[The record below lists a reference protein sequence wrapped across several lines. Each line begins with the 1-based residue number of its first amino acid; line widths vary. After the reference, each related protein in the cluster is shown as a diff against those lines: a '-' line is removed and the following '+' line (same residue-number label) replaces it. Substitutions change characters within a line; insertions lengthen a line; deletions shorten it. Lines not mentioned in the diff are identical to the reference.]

1 MSRRLVSTF
10 SVILCLFVAGLAL
23 GQASPTGN
31 LYGTVT
37 DESGAALPGVKVT
50 VSGLGA
56 PREQF
61 TDAQGAWR
69 FLALDPGAYTVAAE
83 LDGFGGLEYP
93 DVVVSVGRNISLPL
107 ILGAA
112 LEETITVTS
121 ESPLLDERRISTGTN
136 VSQVELE
143 KIPTAR
149 DPWSLLSQTPGVLVD
164 RVNVGGS
171 ESGQQS
177 TFRAPGVSGNQN
189 DFQMDGTSITDMA
202 ATGASPTYYDF
213 DQFAEMSFT
222 TGGTDAKKNSAGV
235 QVNLVTKRGTNEF
248 RGSTRFYN
256 TQRNGYFGGALKQSQ
271 PDIDSELYKDNFQTR
286 LAGAQIRKIE
296 DIGFEAGGAAISD
309 RLFFWG
315 SWGQNDIRQN
325 AANGLADDTVL
336 ENTAIK
342 ANGQITSSNSLVASF
357 NNGDKLK
364 FGRGAGTARPAA
376 TTWNQRGP
384 SAQYRLEDTHV
395 FSANFFLTGTY
406 SHGDFGFALL
416 ARSDRSDE
424 NGLHPDAPDPR
435 WEDGVW
441 QDNFLSGGSARPFD
455 SYQVDTSYFFTTGAT
470 VNHELNIGGR
480 FREFL
485 QNSDFSWGPRD
496 VFHRPFSFGPVT
508 VAHRG
513 QTGLAVSEYSAIWAQ
528 DTITL
533 GKATINVGLR
543 WDEQTGHNEAFNRPA
558 HPIAAYRGI
567 FPDTDFKGSDGGFSW
582 GTIAPRLGVTYALGE
597 ERKTLVRASVSQF
610 FDQLGSSWV
619 TSNSPF
625 GDVYAYH
632 LSLSGDLLFWDG
644 FDPTDP
650 LKVVDRV
657 DPGFEAPL
665 TQEILVAVE
674 HALLPEFVVAFTVTS
689 RQVDDT
695 IAGYSLMRDGN
706 GNVRIPNSGDF
717 EKWGDLTATLPRTGR
732 EVTVPY
738 YALSNPDLTNTGG
751 TYYTNTARGRDYL
764 GYSISFTKRLAD
776 RWMARGFYQ
785 YGKAECRV
793 PESFYDHS
801 SRQIGRAGCAD
812 GDLYMTRSTG
822 SGKGERFLQSTWTY
836 SLNGMYQVMPD
847 RPWGFN
853 VSANLTGR
861 EGYPLA
867 YYQTGVAVPFG
878 STRSS
883 STTVNLSPDYDQ
895 YRLNDIQTI
904 DFRVEKEIALQGPVN
919 MTFGIDLFNLTNEG
933 TGLAYLLDAAGTNA
947 GNLDDNIS
955 PRIYRL
961 GVRLSWK

>member
-93 DVVVSVGRNISLPL
+93 DVIVSVGRNISLPL
-107 ILGAA
+107 TLGAA

-121 ESPLLDERRISTGTN
+121 ESPLLDERRINTGTN

-171 ESGQQS
+171 ESGQQA

-222 TGGTDAKKNSAGV
+222 TGGTDVKKNTAGV
-235 QVNLVTKRGTNEF
+235 QVNLVTKRGSNEF

-256 TQRNGYFGGALKQSQ
+256 TQRNGYFGGSLPQAQ
-271 PDIDSELYKDNFQTR
+271 PNIEGELYKSNFQTE
-286 LAGAQIRKIE
+286 LAGAQVRKIE
-296 DIGFEAGGAAISD
+296 DIGFEAGGAAIQD

-315 SWGQNDIRQN
+315 SWGQNDIQQN
-325 AANGLADDTVL
+325 AATGLADDTIL
-336 ENTAIK
+336 ENTALK
-342 ANGQITSSNSLVASF
+342 ANGQISPSNSMVASF

-416 ARSDRSDE
+416 ARGTRSDE
-424 NGLHPDAPDPR
+424 KGLHPDALDPQ
-435 WEDGVW
+435 WINGVW

-455 SYQVDTSYFFTTGAT
+455 SFQVDTSYFFNTGGT
-470 VNHELNIGGR
+470 VNHELNVGGR

-496 VFHRPFSFGPVT
+496 VFHGSWGET

-513 QTGLAVSEYSAIWAQ
+513 QTGLAMSEYTALWAQ

-533 GKATINVGLR
+533 GKVTINVGLR
-543 WDEQTGHNEAFNRPA
+543 YDDQGGANDAFNRPA
-558 HPIAAYRGI
+558 HPVAAYRDL
-567 FPDTDFKGSDGGFSW
+567 FPETNFRGSEAGFSW
-582 GTIAPRLGVTYALGE
+582 TSVAPRLGVTYALGE
-597 ERKTLVRASVSQF
+597 QRKTLVRATVSQF
-610 FDQLGSSWV
+610 FDQMGSGWV
-619 TSNSPF
+619 TRNSPF
-625 GDVYAYH
+625 GDVYAYFD
-632 LSLSGDLLFWDG
+632 SVTGEFNYAIG

-650 LKVVDRV
+650 LAVVDRTDSGL
-657 DPGFEAPL
+657 DPPL
-665 TQEILVAVE
+665 TQEILAQVE
-674 HALLPEFVVAFTVTS
+674 HAFLPEFVVAFTVTS
-689 RQVDDT
+689 REVDDLLDGYT
-695 IAGYSLMRDGN
+695 LFELPDGSSRIANRS
-706 GNVRIPNSGDF
+706 DF
-717 EKWGDLTATLPRTGR
+717 VQIGTWDDTLPRTSTS
-732 EVTVPY
+732 VSVPY
-738 YALSNPDLTNTGG
+738 WGIPNRDLRRTGG
-751 TYYTNTARGRDYL
+751 DWVTNGPRGRDYL
-764 GYSISFTKRLAD
+764 GYSVSFTKRLAN

-785 YGKAECRV
+785 WGHSECRIPNSYFDNANPTVGRAECT
-793 PESFYDHS
+793 
-801 SRQIGRAGCAD
+801 D
-812 GDLYMTRSTG
+812 GDLYLTRSTG
-822 SGKGERFLQSTWTY
+822 SGKGERFLQSTWSY

-847 RPWGFN
+847 RAWGFN

-861 EGYPLA
+861 EGYPLP
-867 YYQTGVAVPFG
+867 YYRSGIAIPFG
-878 STRSS
+878 SGNLT
-883 STTVNLSPDYDQ
+883 TTVNLSPDYDD
-895 YRLNDIQTI
+895 YRLNDIETI
-904 DFRVEKEIALQGPVN
+904 DFRVEKEINLQGPVN
-919 MTFGIDLFNLTNEG
+919 MTFGIDVFNFTNEG
-933 TGLAYLLDAAGTNA
+933 TGLAYILNSRGTNA